1 MAKFANGI
9 KVTKIKAPS
18 TDTTDISMQIED
30 IHTNYIRNVGFSIK
44 SEIGNAPTLLNA
56 GLTTNFIYKV
66 TGISSAQA
74 NYCYRYQNKD

>member
-30 IHTNYIRNVGFSIK
+30 YIQTILEMLAFR
-44 SEIGNAPTLLNA
+44 LNQR
-56 GLTTNFIYKV
+56 LVMHLHY
-66 TGISSAQA
+66 
-74 NYCYRYQNKD
+74 